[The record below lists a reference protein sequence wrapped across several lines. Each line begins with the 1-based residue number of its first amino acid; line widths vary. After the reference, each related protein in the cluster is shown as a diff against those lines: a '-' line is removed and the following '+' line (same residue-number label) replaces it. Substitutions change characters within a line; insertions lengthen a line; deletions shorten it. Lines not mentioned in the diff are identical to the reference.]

1 MNVNGIK
8 FYNSYD
14 IDTNNKCQMSKPVKF
29 GTSKDA
35 YFSSQKKEDEAS
47 QKKKRN
53 WIIGGICAVVA
64 AAAVGFLYYNGK
76 KVNKAVNKVENVGN
90 AESVEN
96 LEEQASKIAKK
107 VQQYADY
114 INPNKQQKKLDAKTL
129 RTNIKE
135 MNELLEQSPNDE
147 TSQSIFNIMLT
158 SFIKL
163 INLHELTV
171 QERIK
176 DLEDYSSF
184 LECFDVNDPA
194 LSPSRINANKKCL
207 EFETNIMQNDINKN
221 IENLTQVIKD
231 ENIETEYKKEFI
243 ENLLEKEEKSKDNT
257 HKILQAITDNTKID
271 DRVITQNDQKL
282 LELIGSKTGY
292 EPGSLPVYLNNLK
305 CKNLENIEENVDKSL
320 WVYNI
325 LTVNRL
331 KKIVSEL
338 LAYEAFNYYTID
350 EDKNILIG
358 KKDGKQATFD
368 FKTQEG
374 GISRIE
380 EIDEK
385 DKTELEET
393 LKNTEKSSSEKR
405 QAIIKMFRKYQDNPE
420 LIKTFLE
427 IINQNT
433 SENDIKKA
441 KQEAWDV
448 FNAYLNNN
456 YRADNVIKAL
466 QSTVDTLY
474 KKDNY
479 YSGLLQDCL
488 VGNEIEHTQE
498 CHDFDDKYIGLV
510 YGLGVCRHMAK
521 LVNYLITS
529 LNQEGIQVCSIDNGE
544 HSWNYLR
551 FKKDDDSS
559 YTYHGVDTYFQKSLT
574 LNGEKEILEAFKT
587 RYEGDVT
594 IDSVFEMACC

>member
-29 GTSKDA
+29 GTSKDG

-90 AESVEN
+90 AEN

-194 LSPSRINANKKCL
+194 LSPSRINANKTCL
-207 EFETNIMQNDINKN
+207 ELETNIMQNDINKN
-221 IENLTQVIKD
+221 IENLTKVIKD

-243 ENLLEKEEKSKDNT
+243 ENLLEKEEKSEENINQ
-257 HKILQAITDNTKID
+257 ILQAITDNTKID
-271 DRVITQNDQKL
+271 ESVIIKKDQAL
-282 LELIGSKTGY
+282 VELIGSNT
-292 EPGSLPVYLNNLK
+292 EDAPESLPVYLNNLK
-305 CKNLENIEENVDKSL
+305 CKNLENIKKNVDKSL
-320 WVYNI
+320 WIYDI

-331 KKIVSEL
+331 KKLVSEL

-358 KKDGKQATFD
+358 KKDGKQATFN
-368 FKTQEG
+368 FKTQKG
-374 GISRIE
+374 GSSQHIE

-385 DKTELEET
+385 DKTELEQT

-405 QAIIKMFRKYQDNPE
+405 QAIIKMFRKYQGNPE

-433 SENDIKKA
+433 SENDIEKA
-441 KQEAWDV
+441 KQEAL
-448 FNAYLNNN
+448 NAFKDSLKDDYSEQ
-456 YRADNVIKAL
+456 NVIKCL
-466 QSTVDTLY
+466 QETINKFY
-474 KKDNY
+474 KQDNSFY
-479 YSGLLQDCL
+479 DLLPYCL
-488 VGNEIEHTQE
+488 VGEKIKSAPE
-498 CHDFDDKYIGLV
+498 CNKFDDKDIGLV

-594 IDSVFEMACC
+594 IDSVFEMACY

>member
-8 FYNSYD
+8 FYNTYD

-29 GTSKDA
+29 GTSKDG

-90 AESVEN
+90 AESV
-96 LEEQASKIAKK
+96 EEQASKIAKK

-194 LSPSRINANKKCL
+194 LSPSRINANKTCL

-221 IENLTQVIKD
+221 IENLTKVIKD

-243 ENLLEKEEKSKDNT
+243 ENLLEKEEKSKENT
-257 HKILQAITDNTKID
+257 DKILQAITDNTKID
-271 DRVITQNDQKL
+271 ESVIIKKDQAL
-282 LELIGSKTGY
+282 VELIGSNT
-292 EPGSLPVYLNNLK
+292 EDAPESLPVYLNNLK
-305 CKNLENIEENVDKSL
+305 CKNLENIEKNVDKSL
-320 WVYNI
+320 WIYDI

-331 KKIVSEL
+331 KKLVSEL

-358 KKDGKQATFD
+358 KKDGMQTTFN
-368 FKTQEG
+368 FKTQEC

-385 DKTELEET
+385 DKTELEKT

-405 QAIIKMFRKYQDNPE
+405 QAIIKMFRKYQGNPE

-433 SENDIKKA
+433 SENDIEKA
-441 KQEAWDV
+441 KQDAL
-448 FNAYLNNN
+448 NAFKDSLKDDYSEQ
-456 YRADNVIKAL
+456 NVIKCL
-466 QSTVDTLY
+466 QETINKFY
-474 KKDNY
+474 KQDNSFY
-479 YSGLLQDCL
+479 DLLPYCL
-488 VGNEIEHTQE
+488 VGEKIESAPE
-498 CHDFDDKYIGLV
+498 CNDFDDKDIGLA

-529 LNQEGIQVCSIDNGE
+529 LNQEGIQVCSIDDGE

-574 LNGEKEILEAFKT
+574 LNGEKEILEAFKAK
-587 RYEGDVT
+587 YKDNVS
-594 IDSVFEMACC
+594 IDYAFKMACC

>member
-1 MNVNGIK
+1 MNVDGIK

-29 GTSKDA
+29 GTSKDG

-90 AESVEN
+90 AEN

-135 MNELLEQSPNDE
+135 MNELLEQNTSDE
-147 TSQSIFNIMLT
+147 TSANIFQIILEYYE
-158 SFIKL
+158 KL
-163 INLHELTV
+163 INLPNLNINS
-171 QERIK
+171 RIE
-176 DLEDYSSF
+176 DLENYSNF
-184 LECFDVNDPA
+184 LQGNESAFNC
-194 LSPSRINANKKCL
+194 INANIGCL
-207 EFETNIMQNDINKN
+207 KLESNIMQNDINKN
-221 IENLTQVIKD
+221 IENLTKVIKD
-231 ENIETEYKKEFI
+231 ENIGTKYKKEFI
-243 ENLLEKEEKSKDNT
+243 ENLLEKEEKIKENT
-257 HKILQAITDNTKID
+257 DKILEAVTKNTKID
-271 DRVITQNDQKL
+271 ESVIRENDQKL
-282 LELIGSKTGY
+282 LGLIGESTKN
-292 EPGSLPVYLNNLK
+292 EPESLPVYLNNLK
-305 CKNLENIEENVDKSL
+305 CKNLENIEKNVDKSL
-320 WVYNI
+320 WIYDI

-331 KKIVSEL
+331 KTLVSEL
-338 LAYEAFNYYTID
+338 IAYEPFNYYAID

-358 KKDGKQATFD
+358 KKDGMQATFN
-368 FKTQEG
+368 FKTQEC
-374 GISRIE
+374 GISRIK

-385 DKTELEET
+385 DKTELEQT

-405 QAIIKMFRKYQDNPE
+405 QAIIKMFRKYQGNPE

-433 SENDIKKA
+433 SENDIEKA
-441 KQEAWDV
+441 KQYALKAFKDSLKDDYSEQ
-448 FNAYLNNN
+448 
-456 YRADNVIKAL
+456 NVIKCL
-466 QSTVDTLY
+466 QETINKFY
-474 KKDNY
+474 KQDNSFY
-479 YSGLLQDCL
+479 DLLPYCL
-488 VGNEIEHTQE
+488 VGEKIESAPE
-498 CHDFDDKYIGLV
+498 CNKFDDKNIGLV

-529 LNQEGIQVCSIDNGE
+529 LNKEGIQVCSIDNGE

>member
-8 FYNSYD
+8 FYNTYD

-29 GTSKDA
+29 GTSKDG

-194 LSPSRINANKKCL
+194 LSPSRINANKTCL

-221 IENLTQVIKD
+221 IENLTKVIKD

-243 ENLLEKEEKSKDNT
+243 ENLLEKEEKSKENT
-257 HKILQAITDNTKID
+257 DKILQAITDNTKID
-271 DRVITQNDQKL
+271 ESVIIKKDQAL
-282 LELIGSKTGY
+282 VELIGSNT
-292 EPGSLPVYLNNLK
+292 EDAPESLPVYLNNLK
-305 CKNLENIEENVDKSL
+305 CKNLENIKKNVDKSL
-320 WVYNI
+320 WIYDI

-331 KKIVSEL
+331 KKLVSEL

-358 KKDGKQATFD
+358 KKDGKQSTFN
-368 FKTQEG
+368 FKTKDADSVN
-374 GISRIE
+374 IK

-385 DKTELEET
+385 DKTELEQT

-405 QAIIKMFRKYQDNPE
+405 QAIIKMFRKYQGNPE

-433 SENDIKKA
+433 SENDIEKA
-441 KQEAWDV
+441 KQYALKAFKDSLKDDYSEQ
-448 FNAYLNNN
+448 
-456 YRADNVIKAL
+456 NVIKCL
-466 QSTVDTLY
+466 QETINKFY
-474 KKDNY
+474 KQDNSFY
-479 YSGLLQDCL
+479 DLLPYCL
-488 VGNEIEHTQE
+488 VGEKIESAPE
-498 CHDFDDKYIGLV
+498 CNKFDDKDIGLV

-529 LNQEGIQVCSIDNGE
+529 LNKEGIQVCSIDDGE

-594 IDSVFEMACC
+594 IDSVFEMACY

>member
-8 FYNSYD
+8 FYNTYD

-29 GTSKDA
+29 GTSKDG

-135 MNELLEQSPNDE
+135 MNELLEQNTSDE
-147 TSQSIFNIMLT
+147 TSANIFQIILEYYE
-158 SFIKL
+158 KL
-163 INLHELTV
+163 INLPNLNINS
-171 QERIK
+171 RIE
-176 DLEDYSSF
+176 DLENYSNF
-184 LECFDVNDPA
+184 LQGNESAFNC
-194 LSPSRINANKKCL
+194 INANIGCL
-207 EFETNIMQNDINKN
+207 KLESNIMQNDINKN
-221 IENLTQVIKD
+221 IENLTKVIKD
-231 ENIETEYKKEFI
+231 ENIGTKYKKEFI
-243 ENLLEKEEKSKDNT
+243 ENLLEKEEKSKENT
-257 HKILQAITDNTKID
+257 DKILQAITDNTKID
-271 DRVITQNDQKL
+271 NRDFQQIKSEKYNALCCIEQSGNNIPGHQFD
-282 LELIGSKTGY
+282 LISF
-292 EPGSLPVYLNNLK
+292 LPSMDYIQF
-305 CKNLENIEENVDKSL
+305 ENIEDKDAKSL
-320 WVYNI
+320 LKYNI
-325 LTVNRL
+325 LTL
-331 KKIVSEL
+331 KMLKAFIQ
-338 LAYEAFNYYTID
+338 EAIGNKDLENYTL
-350 EDKNILIG
+350 NGNSLIC

-374 GISRIE
+374 RTSRIE

-385 DKTELEET
+385 DKTELEQT

-405 QAIIKMFRKYQDNPE
+405 QAIIKMFRKYQGNPE

-441 KQEAWDV
+441 KQDAL
-448 FNAYLNNN
+448 NAFKDSLKDDYSEQ
-456 YRADNVIKAL
+456 NVIKCL
-466 QSTVDTLY
+466 QETINKFY
-474 KKDNY
+474 KQDNSFY
-479 YSGLLQDCL
+479 DLFPYCL
-488 VGNEIEHTQE
+488 VGEKIESAPE
-498 CHDFDDKYIGLV
+498 CNKFDDKDIGLA

-529 LNQEGIQVCSIDNGE
+529 LNQEGIQVCSIDDGK

-551 FKKDDDSS
+551 FKKDDGS

-574 LNGEKEILEAFKT
+574 LNGEKEILEAFKAK
-587 RYEGDVT
+587 YKDNVS
-594 IDSVFEMACC
+594 IDYAFKMACC

>member
-29 GTSKDA
+29 GTSKDG

-90 AESVEN
+90 AESVE
-96 LEEQASKIAKK
+96 EQASKIAKK

-147 TSQSIFNIMLT
+147 TSANIFQIILKYYE
-158 SFIKL
+158 KL
-163 INLHELTV
+163 INLPNLNINS
-171 QERIK
+171 RIE
-176 DLEDYSSF
+176 DLENYSNF
-184 LECFDVNDPA
+184 LQGNESAFNC
-194 LSPSRINANKKCL
+194 INANIGCL
-207 EFETNIMQNDINKN
+207 KLESNIMQNDINKN
-221 IENLTQVIKD
+221 IENLTKVIKD
-231 ENIETEYKKEFI
+231 ENIGTKYKKEFI
-243 ENLLEKEEKSKDNT
+243 ENLLEKEEKSKENT
-257 HKILQAITDNTKID
+257 DKILEAVTKNTKID
-271 DRVITQNDQKL
+271 ESVIRENDQKL
-282 LELIGSKTGY
+282 LGLIGESTKN
-292 EPGSLPVYLNNLK
+292 EPESLPVYLNNLK
-305 CKNLENIEENVDKSL
+305 CKNLENIEKNVDKSL
-320 WVYNI
+320 WIYDI

-331 KKIVSEL
+331 KTLVSEL
-338 LAYEAFNYYTID
+338 IAYEPFNYYAID

-358 KKDGKQATFD
+358 KKDGMQATFN
-368 FKTQEG
+368 FKTQEC
-374 GISRIE
+374 GISRIK

-385 DKTELEET
+385 DKTELEQT

-405 QAIIKMFRKYQDNPE
+405 QAIIKMFRKYQGNPE

-433 SENDIKKA
+433 SENDIEKA
-441 KQEAWDV
+441 KQYALKAFKDSLKDDYSEQ
-448 FNAYLNNN
+448 
-456 YRADNVIKAL
+456 NVIKCL
-466 QSTVDTLY
+466 QETINKFY
-474 KKDNY
+474 KQDNSFY
-479 YSGLLQDCL
+479 DLLPYCL
-488 VGNEIEHTQE
+488 VGEKIESAPE
-498 CHDFDDKYIGLV
+498 CNKFDDKDIGLA

-529 LNQEGIQVCSIDNGE
+529 LNQEGIQVCSIDDGK

-551 FKKDDDSS
+551 FKKDDGSS

-594 IDSVFEMACC
+594 IDSVFEMACY

>member
-29 GTSKDA
+29 GTSKDG

-90 AESVEN
+90 AESV
-96 LEEQASKIAKK
+96 EEQASKIAKK

-194 LSPSRINANKKCL
+194 LSPSRINANKTCL

-221 IENLTQVIKD
+221 IENLTKVIKD

-243 ENLLEKEEKSKDNT
+243 ENLLEKEEKSKENT
-257 HKILQAITDNTKID
+257 DKILQAITDNTKID
-271 DRVITQNDQKL
+271 ESVIIKKDQAL
-282 LELIGSKTGY
+282 VELIGSNT
-292 EPGSLPVYLNNLK
+292 EDAPESLPVYLNNLK
-305 CKNLENIEENVDKSL
+305 CKNLENIKKNVDKSL
-320 WVYNI
+320 WIYDI

-331 KKIVSEL
+331 KKLVSEL

-358 KKDGKQATFD
+358 KKDGMQATFD

-374 GISRIE
+374 RISRIE

-385 DKTELEET
+385 DKTELEQT

-405 QAIIKMFRKYQDNPE
+405 QAIIKMFRKYQGNPE

-433 SENDIKKA
+433 SENDIEKA
-441 KQEAWDV
+441 KQDAL
-448 FNAYLNNN
+448 NAFKDSLKDDYSEQ
-456 YRADNVIKAL
+456 NVIKCL
-466 QSTVDTLY
+466 QETINKFY
-474 KKDNY
+474 KQDNSFY
-479 YSGLLQDCL
+479 DLLPYCL
-488 VGNEIEHTQE
+488 VGEKIESAPE
-498 CHDFDDKYIGLV
+498 CNDFDDKDIGLT

-529 LNQEGIQVCSIDNGE
+529 LKQEGIQVCSIDNGE

-551 FKKDDDSS
+551 FKKDDGSS

-594 IDSVFEMACC
+594 IDSVFEMACY

>member
-29 GTSKDA
+29 GTSKDG

-90 AESVEN
+90 AEN

-194 LSPSRINANKKCL
+194 LSPSRINANKTCL

-221 IENLTQVIKD
+221 IENLTKVIKD

-243 ENLLEKEEKSKDNT
+243 ENLLEKEEKSKENT
-257 HKILQAITDNTKID
+257 DKILQAITDNTKID
-271 DRVITQNDQKL
+271 ESVIIKKDQAL
-282 LELIGSKTGY
+282 VELIGSNT
-292 EPGSLPVYLNNLK
+292 EDAPESLPVYLNNLK
-305 CKNLENIEENVDKSL
+305 CKNLENIKKNVDKSL
-320 WVYNI
+320 WIYDI

-331 KKIVSEL
+331 KKLVSEL

-358 KKDGKQATFD
+358 KKDGMQATFD

-374 GISRIE
+374 RISRIE

-385 DKTELEET
+385 DKTELEQT

-405 QAIIKMFRKYQDNPE
+405 QAIIKMFRKYQGNPE

-433 SENDIKKA
+433 SENDIEKA
-441 KQEAWDV
+441 KQDAL
-448 FNAYLNNN
+448 NAFKDSLKDDYSEQ
-456 YRADNVIKAL
+456 NVIKCL
-466 QSTVDTLY
+466 QETINKFY
-474 KKDNY
+474 KQDNSFY
-479 YSGLLQDCL
+479 DLLPYCL
-488 VGNEIEHTQE
+488 VGEKIESAPE
-498 CHDFDDKYIGLV
+498 CNKFDDKDIGLA

-529 LNQEGIQVCSIDNGE
+529 LNQEGIQVCSIDDGE

>member
-14 IDTNNKCQMSKPVKF
+14 IDTNNKCQMSNPVKF
-29 GTSKDA
+29 GTSKDG

-194 LSPSRINANKKCL
+194 LSPSRINANKTCL

-221 IENLTQVIKD
+221 IENLTKVIKD

-243 ENLLEKEEKSKDNT
+243 ENLLEKEEKIKENT
-257 HKILQAITDNTKID
+257 DKILEAVTKNTKID
-271 DRVITQNDQKL
+271 ESVIRENDQKL
-282 LELIGSKTGY
+282 LGLIGESTKN
-292 EPGSLPVYLNNLK
+292 EPESLPVYLNNLK
-305 CKNLENIEENVDKSL
+305 CKNLENIEKNVDKSL
-320 WVYNI
+320 WIYDI

-331 KKIVSEL
+331 KTLVSEL
-338 LAYEAFNYYTID
+338 IAYEPFNYYAID

-358 KKDGKQATFD
+358 KKDGMQATFN
-368 FKTQEG
+368 FKTQEC
-374 GISRIE
+374 GISRIK

-385 DKTELEET
+385 DKTELEQT

-405 QAIIKMFRKYQDNPE
+405 QAIIKMFRKYQGNPE

-433 SENDIKKA
+433 SENDIEKA
-441 KQEAWDV
+441 KQYALKAFKDSLKDDYSEQ
-448 FNAYLNNN
+448 
-456 YRADNVIKAL
+456 NVIKCL
-466 QSTVDTLY
+466 QETINKFY
-474 KKDNY
+474 KQDNSFY
-479 YSGLLQDCL
+479 DLLPYCL
-488 VGNEIEHTQE
+488 VGEKIESAPE
-498 CHDFDDKYIGLV
+498 CNKFDDKDIGLV

-529 LNQEGIQVCSIDNGE
+529 LNKEGIQVCSIDNGE

>member
-29 GTSKDA
+29 GTSKDG

-90 AESVEN
+90 AEN

-194 LSPSRINANKKCL
+194 LSPSRINANKTCL

-221 IENLTQVIKD
+221 IENLTKVIKD

-243 ENLLEKEEKSKDNT
+243 ENLLEKEEKIKENT
-257 HKILQAITDNTKID
+257 DKILEAVTKNTKID
-271 DRVITQNDQKL
+271 ESVIRENDQKL
-282 LELIGSKTGY
+282 LGLIGESTKN
-292 EPGSLPVYLNNLK
+292 EPESLPVYLNNLK
-305 CKNLENIEENVDKSL
+305 CKNLENIEKNVDKSL
-320 WVYNI
+320 WIYDI

-331 KKIVSEL
+331 KTLVSEL
-338 LAYEAFNYYTID
+338 IAYEPFNYYAID

-358 KKDGKQATFD
+358 KKDGKQSTFN
-368 FKTQEG
+368 FKTQEC

-393 LKNTEKSSSEKR
+393 LKDTEKSLKAKR
-405 QAIIKMFRKYQDNPE
+405 KAIIKMFRKYQGNHE

-433 SENDIKKA
+433 SENDIEKA
-441 KQEAWDV
+441 KQYALKAFKDSLKDDYSEQ
-448 FNAYLNNN
+448 
-456 YRADNVIKAL
+456 NVIKCL
-466 QSTVDTLY
+466 QETINKFY
-474 KKDNY
+474 KQDNSFY
-479 YSGLLQDCL
+479 DLLPYCL
-488 VGNEIEHTQE
+488 VGEKIESAPE
-498 CHDFDDKYIGLV
+498 CNKFDDKDIGLA

-529 LNQEGIQVCSIDNGE
+529 LKQEGIQVCSIDNGE

-551 FKKDDDSS
+551 FKKDDGSS

-594 IDSVFEMACC
+594 IDSVFEMACY

>member
-8 FYNSYD
+8 FYNTYD

-29 GTSKDA
+29 GTSKDG

-90 AESVEN
+90 AESV
-96 LEEQASKIAKK
+96 EEQASKIAKK

-194 LSPSRINANKKCL
+194 LSPSRINANKTCL

-221 IENLTQVIKD
+221 IENLTKVIKD

-243 ENLLEKEEKSKDNT
+243 ENLLEKEEKSKENT
-257 HKILQAITDNTKID
+257 DKILQAITDNTKID
-271 DRVITQNDQKL
+271 ESVIIKKDQAL
-282 LELIGSKTGY
+282 VELIGSNT
-292 EPGSLPVYLNNLK
+292 EDAPESLPVYLNNLK
-305 CKNLENIEENVDKSL
+305 CKNLENIEKNVDKSL
-320 WVYNI
+320 WIYDI

-331 KKIVSEL
+331 KKLVSEL

-358 KKDGKQATFD
+358 KKDGMQTTFN
-368 FKTQEG
+368 FKTQEC

-385 DKTELEET
+385 DKTELEKT

-405 QAIIKMFRKYQDNPE
+405 QAIIKMFRKYQGNPE

-433 SENDIKKA
+433 SENDIEKA
-441 KQEAWDV
+441 KRDAL
-448 FNAYLNNN
+448 NAFKDSLKDDYSEQ
-456 YRADNVIKAL
+456 NVIKCL
-466 QSTVDTLY
+466 QETINKFY
-474 KKDNY
+474 KQDNSFY
-479 YSGLLQDCL
+479 DLLPYCL
-488 VGNEIEHTQE
+488 VGEKIESAPE
-498 CHDFDDKYIGLV
+498 CNKFDDKDIGLV

-529 LNQEGIQVCSIDNGE
+529 LKQEGIQVCSIDDGK

-551 FKKDDDSS
+551 FKKDDGS

-574 LNGEKEILEAFKT
+574 LNGEKEILEAFKAK
-587 RYEGDVT
+587 YKDNVS
-594 IDSVFEMACC
+594 IDYAFKMACC

>member
-29 GTSKDA
+29 GTSKDG

-176 DLEDYSSF
+176 DLKDYSSF

-271 DRVITQNDQKL
+271 ESVIIKKDQAL
-282 LELIGSKTGY
+282 VELIGSNT
-292 EPGSLPVYLNNLK
+292 EDAPESLPVYLNNLK

-320 WVYNI
+320 WVYDI

-350 EDKNILIG
+350 EDKNILTG
-358 KKDGKQATFD
+358 KKDGMQATFN

-393 LKNTEKSSSEKR
+393 LKDTEKSLKAKR
-405 QAIIKMFRKYQDNPE
+405 KAIIKMFRKYQGNPK

-433 SENDIKKA
+433 SENDIEKA
-441 KQEAWDV
+441 KQDAL
-448 FNAYLNNN
+448 NAFKDSLKDDYSEQ
-456 YRADNVIKAL
+456 NVIKCL
-466 QSTVDTLY
+466 QETINKFY
-474 KKDNY
+474 KQDNSFY
-479 YSGLLQDCL
+479 DLLPYCL
-488 VGNEIEHTQE
+488 VGEKIESAPE
-498 CHDFDDKYIGLV
+498 CNKFDDKDIGLV

-529 LNQEGIQVCSIDNGE
+529 LNKEGIQVCSIDNGE

>member
-64 AAAVGFLYYNGK
+64 AAAIGFLYYNGK

-90 AESVEN
+90 AESVE
-96 LEEQASKIAKK
+96 EQASKIAKK

-114 INPNKQQKKLDAKTL
+114 INSSNKQQKKLDAKIL

-135 MNELLEQSPNDE
+135 MNELLEQNTSDE
-147 TSQSIFNIMLT
+147 TSANIFTIMLD
-158 SFIKL
+158 SFRKL
-163 INLHELTV
+163 IDLDKLTDK
-171 QERIK
+171 ERIK
-176 DLEDYSSF
+176 DLEDFSSF
-184 LECFDVNDPA
+184 LGNFNGDDFD
-194 LSPSRINANKKCL
+194 LSSSLINANKECL
-207 EFETNIMQNDINKN
+207 KLKSNITQNDINKN
-221 IENLTQVIKD
+221 IENLTKVIKD
-231 ENIETEYKKEFI
+231 ENIGTKYKKEFI

-271 DRVITQNDQKL
+271 DRVITQNGQKL
-282 LELIGSKTGY
+282 FEYIGSETVDQP
-292 EPGSLPVYLNNLK
+292 ELLPVYLNNLK
-305 CKNLENIEENVDKSL
+305 CKNLENIDENVDKSL
-320 WVYNI
+320 WVYGI

-331 KKIVSEL
+331 KELVSEL
-338 LAYEAFNYYTID
+338 ITNYEAFNYYTID

-358 KKDGKQATFD
+358 KKDGKQYTFN
-368 FKTQEG
+368 FKTKDANKVN
-374 GISRIE
+374 IE

-385 DKTELEET
+385 DKTELEQT

-405 QAIIKMFRKYQDNPE
+405 QAIIKMFRKYQGNPE

-433 SENDIKKA
+433 SENDIEKA
-441 KQEAWDV
+441 KQEAL
-448 FNAYLNNN
+448 NAFKDSLKDDYSKE
-456 YRADNVIKAL
+456 NVIKCL
-466 QSTVDTLY
+466 QETINKFY
-474 KKDNY
+474 KQDNSSY
-479 YSGLLQDCL
+479 DLLPYCL
-488 VGNEIEHTQE
+488 VGEKIESAQD
-498 CHDFDDKYIGLV
+498 CNKFDDKYIGLV

-594 IDSVFEMACC
+594 IDSVFEMACY

>member
-1 MNVNGIK
+1 
-8 FYNSYD
+8 
-14 IDTNNKCQMSKPVKF
+14 
-29 GTSKDA
+29 
-35 YFSSQKKEDEAS
+35 
-47 QKKKRN
+47 
-53 WIIGGICAVVA
+53 
-64 AAAVGFLYYNGK
+64 
-76 KVNKAVNKVENVGN
+76 
-90 AESVEN
+90 
-96 LEEQASKIAKK
+96 
-107 VQQYADY
+107 
-114 INPNKQQKKLDAKTL
+114 
-129 RTNIKE
+129 
-135 MNELLEQSPNDE
+135 
-147 TSQSIFNIMLT
+147 MLT

-194 LSPSRINANKKCL
+194 LSPSRINANKTCL

-221 IENLTQVIKD
+221 IENLTKVIKD

-243 ENLLEKEEKSKDNT
+243 ENLLEKEEKSKENT
-257 HKILQAITDNTKID
+257 DKILQTITDNTKID
-271 DRVITQNDQKL
+271 ESVIIKKDQEL
-282 LELIGSKTGY
+282 VELIGSKT
-292 EPGSLPVYLNNLK
+292 EDAPESLPVYLNNLK
-305 CKNLENIEENVDKSL
+305 CKNLENIEKNVDKSL
-320 WVYNI
+320 WIYDI

-331 KKIVSEL
+331 KKLVSEL

-358 KKDGKQATFD
+358 KKDGMQATFN
-368 FKTQEG
+368 FKTQEC

-393 LKNTEKSSSEKR
+393 LKDTEKSLKAKR
-405 QAIIKMFRKYQDNPE
+405 KAIIKMFRKYQGNPE

-433 SENDIKKA
+433 SENDIEKA
-441 KQEAWDV
+441 KRDALKAFKDSLKDDYSEQ
-448 FNAYLNNN
+448 
-456 YRADNVIKAL
+456 NVIKCL
-466 QSTVDTLY
+466 QETINKFY
-474 KKDNY
+474 KQDNSFY
-479 YSGLLQDCL
+479 DLLPYCL
-488 VGNEIEHTQE
+488 VGEKIESAPE
-498 CHDFDDKYIGLV
+498 CNDFDDKDIGLT

-529 LNQEGIQVCSIDNGE
+529 LKQEGIQVCSIDNGE

-551 FKKDDDSS
+551 FKKDDGSS

-594 IDSVFEMACC
+594 IDSVFEMACY

>member
-29 GTSKDA
+29 GTSKDG

-135 MNELLEQSPNDE
+135 MNELLEQNTSDE
-147 TSQSIFNIMLT
+147 TSANIFQIILKYYE
-158 SFIKL
+158 KL
-163 INLHELTV
+163 INLPNLNINS
-171 QERIK
+171 RIE
-176 DLEDYSSF
+176 DLENYSNF
-184 LECFDVNDPA
+184 LQGNESAFNC
-194 LSPSRINANKKCL
+194 INANIGCL
-207 EFETNIMQNDINKN
+207 KLESNIMQNDINKN
-221 IENLTQVIKD
+221 IENLTKVIKD
-231 ENIETEYKKEFI
+231 ENIGTKYKKEFI
-243 ENLLEKEEKSKDNT
+243 ENLLEKEEKSKENT
-257 HKILQAITDNTKID
+257 DKILEAVTKNTKID
-271 DRVITQNDQKL
+271 NRDFQQIKSEKYNALCCIEQSGNNIPGHQFD
-282 LELIGSKTGY
+282 LISFLASMDY
-292 EPGSLPVYLNNLK
+292 IQF
-305 CKNLENIEENVDKSL
+305 ENIEDKDAKSL
-320 WVYNI
+320 LKYNI
-325 LTVNRL
+325 LTL
-331 KKIVSEL
+331 KMLKAFIQ
-338 LAYEAFNYYTID
+338 EAIGNKDLENYTL
-350 EDKNILIG
+350 NGNSLIC

-374 GISRIE
+374 RISRIE

-385 DKTELEET
+385 DKTELEKT

-405 QAIIKMFRKYQDNPE
+405 QAIIKMFRKYQGNPE

-433 SENDIKKA
+433 SENDIEKA
-441 KQEAWDV
+441 KQDAL
-448 FNAYLNNN
+448 NAFKDSLKDDYSEQ
-456 YRADNVIKAL
+456 NVIKCL
-466 QSTVDTLY
+466 QETINKFY
-474 KKDNY
+474 KQDNSFY
-479 YSGLLQDCL
+479 DLLPYCL
-488 VGNEIEHTQE
+488 VGEKIESAPE
-498 CHDFDDKYIGLV
+498 CNDFDDKDIGLA

-529 LNQEGIQVCSIDNGE
+529 LNQEGIQVCSIDDGK

-551 FKKDDDSS
+551 FKKDDGSS

-594 IDSVFEMACC
+594 IDSVFEMACY

>member
-29 GTSKDA
+29 GTSKDG

-90 AESVEN
+90 AESVE
-96 LEEQASKIAKK
+96 EQASKIAKK

-114 INPNKQQKKLDAKTL
+114 INSSNKQQKKLDAKTL

-135 MNELLEQSPNDE
+135 MNELLEQN
-147 TSQSIFNIMLT
+147 TSDKTSANIFQIILEYYE
-158 SFIKL
+158 KL
-163 INLHELTV
+163 INLPNLNINS
-171 QERIK
+171 RIE
-176 DLEDYSSF
+176 DLENYSNF
-184 LECFDVNDPA
+184 LQGNESAFNC
-194 LSPSRINANKKCL
+194 INANIGCL
-207 EFETNIMQNDINKN
+207 KLESNIMQNDINKN
-221 IENLTQVIKD
+221 IENLTKVIKD
-231 ENIETEYKKEFI
+231 ENIGTKYKKEFI
-243 ENLLEKEEKSKDNT
+243 ENLLEKEEKIKENT
-257 HKILQAITDNTKID
+257 DKILEAVTKNTKID
-271 DRVITQNDQKL
+271 ESVIRENDQKL
-282 LELIGSKTGY
+282 LGLICESTKN
-292 EPGSLPVYLNNLK
+292 EPESLPVYLNNLK
-305 CKNLENIEENVDKSL
+305 CKNLENIEKNVDKSL
-320 WVYNI
+320 WIYDI

-331 KKIVSEL
+331 KKLVSEL

-358 KKDGKQATFD
+358 KKDGMQTTFN
-368 FKTQEG
+368 FKTQEC

-385 DKTELEET
+385 DKTELEKT

-405 QAIIKMFRKYQDNPE
+405 QAIIKMFRKYQGNPE

-433 SENDIKKA
+433 SENDIEKA
-441 KQEAWDV
+441 KQDAL
-448 FNAYLNNN
+448 NAFKDSLKDDYSEQ
-456 YRADNVIKAL
+456 NVIKCL
-466 QSTVDTLY
+466 QETINKFY
-474 KKDNY
+474 KQDNSFY
-479 YSGLLQDCL
+479 DLLPYCL
-488 VGNEIEHTQE
+488 VGEKIESAPE
-498 CHDFDDKYIGLV
+498 CNDFDDKDIGLA

-529 LNQEGIQVCSIDNGE
+529 LNQEGIQVCSIDDGE

>member
-29 GTSKDA
+29 GTSKDG

-90 AESVEN
+90 AESVE
-96 LEEQASKIAKK
+96 EQASKIAKK

-147 TSQSIFNIMLT
+147 TSKSIFNIMLT

-194 LSPSRINANKKCL
+194 LSPSRINANKTCL

-221 IENLTQVIKD
+221 IENLTKVIKD

-243 ENLLEKEEKSKDNT
+243 ENLLEKEEKSKENT
-257 HKILQAITDNTKID
+257 DKILQAITDNTKID
-271 DRVITQNDQKL
+271 ESVIIKKDQAL
-282 LELIGSKTGY
+282 VELIGSNT
-292 EPGSLPVYLNNLK
+292 EDAPESLPVYLNNLK
-305 CKNLENIEENVDKSL
+305 CKNLENIKKNVDKSL
-320 WVYNI
+320 WIYDI

-331 KKIVSEL
+331 KKLVSEL

-358 KKDGKQATFD
+358 KKDGMQATFD

-374 GISRIE
+374 RISRIE

-385 DKTELEET
+385 DKTELEQT

-405 QAIIKMFRKYQDNPE
+405 QAIIKMFRKYQGNPE

-433 SENDIKKA
+433 SENDIEKA
-441 KQEAWDV
+441 KQDAL
-448 FNAYLNNN
+448 NAFKDSLKDDYSEQ
-456 YRADNVIKAL
+456 NVIKCL
-466 QSTVDTLY
+466 QETINKFY
-474 KKDNY
+474 KQDNSFY
-479 YSGLLQDCL
+479 DLLPYCL
-488 VGNEIEHTQE
+488 VGEKIESAPE
-498 CHDFDDKYIGLV
+498 CNDFDDKDIGLA

-529 LNQEGIQVCSIDNGE
+529 LNQEGIQVCSIDDGE

-574 LNGEKEILEAFKT
+574 LNGEKEILEAFKAK
-587 RYEGDVT
+587 YKDNVS
-594 IDSVFEMACC
+594 IDYAFKMACC

>member
-29 GTSKDA
+29 GTSKDG

-90 AESVEN
+90 AEN

-194 LSPSRINANKKCL
+194 LSPSRINANKTCL

-221 IENLTQVIKD
+221 IENLTKVIKD

-243 ENLLEKEEKSKDNT
+243 ENLLEKEEKSKENT
-257 HKILQAITDNTKID
+257 DKILQAITDNTKID
-271 DRVITQNDQKL
+271 ESVIIKKDQAL
-282 LELIGSKTGY
+282 VELIGSNT
-292 EPGSLPVYLNNLK
+292 EDAPESLPVYLNNLK
-305 CKNLENIEENVDKSL
+305 CKNLENIEKNVDKSL
-320 WVYNI
+320 WIYDI

-331 KKIVSEL
+331 KKLVSEL

-358 KKDGKQATFD
+358 KKDGMQTTFN
-368 FKTQEG
+368 FKTQEC
-374 GISRIE
+374 GISRIK

-385 DKTELEET
+385 DKTELEQT

-405 QAIIKMFRKYQDNPE
+405 QAIIKMFRKYQGNPE

-433 SENDIKKA
+433 SENDIEKA
-441 KQEAWDV
+441 KQYALKAFKDSLKDDYSEQ
-448 FNAYLNNN
+448 
-456 YRADNVIKAL
+456 NVIKCL
-466 QSTVDTLY
+466 QETINKFY
-474 KKDNY
+474 KQDNSFY
-479 YSGLLQDCL
+479 DLLPYCL
-488 VGNEIEHTQE
+488 VGEKIESAPE
-498 CHDFDDKYIGLV
+498 CNKFDDKDIGLV

-529 LNQEGIQVCSIDNGE
+529 LNKEGIQVCSIDNGE

-594 IDSVFEMACC
+594 IDSVFEMACY

>member
-14 IDTNNKCQMSKPVKF
+14 IDTNNKCQMSNPVKF
-29 GTSKDA
+29 GTSKDG

-194 LSPSRINANKKCL
+194 LSPSRINANKTCL

-221 IENLTQVIKD
+221 IENLTKVIKD
-231 ENIETEYKKEFI
+231 ENIGTKYKKEFI
-243 ENLLEKEEKSKDNT
+243 ENLLEKEEKIKENT
-257 HKILQAITDNTKID
+257 DKILEAVTKNTKID
-271 DRVITQNDQKL
+271 ESVIRENDQKL
-282 LELIGSKTGY
+282 LGLIGESTKN
-292 EPGSLPVYLNNLK
+292 EPESLPVYLNNLK
-305 CKNLENIEENVDKSL
+305 CKNLENIEKNVDKSL
-320 WVYNI
+320 WIYDI

-331 KKIVSEL
+331 KTLVSEL
-338 LAYEAFNYYTID
+338 IAYEPFNYYAID
-350 EDKNILIG
+350 EDKNILTG
-358 KKDGKQATFD
+358 KKDGMQATFD

-374 GISRIE
+374 RISRIE

-385 DKTELEET
+385 DKTELEQT

-405 QAIIKMFRKYQDNPE
+405 QAIIKMFRKYQGNPE

-433 SENDIKKA
+433 SENDIEKA
-441 KQEAWDV
+441 KQYALKAFKDSLKDDYSEQ
-448 FNAYLNNN
+448 
-456 YRADNVIKAL
+456 NVIKCL
-466 QSTVDTLY
+466 QETINKFY
-474 KKDNY
+474 KQDNSFY
-479 YSGLLQDCL
+479 DLLPYCL
-488 VGNEIEHTQE
+488 VGEKIESAPE
-498 CHDFDDKYIGLV
+498 CNKFDDKDIGLA

-529 LNQEGIQVCSIDNGE
+529 LNQEGIQVCSIDDGK

-551 FKKDDDSS
+551 FKKDDGSS

-587 RYEGDVT
+587 RYEGDFT
-594 IDSVFEMACC
+594 IDSVFEMACY

>member
-29 GTSKDA
+29 GTSKDG

-90 AESVEN
+90 AEN

-194 LSPSRINANKKCL
+194 LSPSRINANKTCL

-221 IENLTQVIKD
+221 IENLTKVIKD

-243 ENLLEKEEKSKDNT
+243 ENLLEKEEKSKENT
-257 HKILQAITDNTKID
+257 DKILQAITDNTKID
-271 DRVITQNDQKL
+271 ESVIIKKDQAL
-282 LELIGSKTGY
+282 VELIGSNT
-292 EPGSLPVYLNNLK
+292 EDAPESLPVYLNNLK
-305 CKNLENIEENVDKSL
+305 CKNLENIKKNVDKSL
-320 WVYNI
+320 WIYDI

-331 KKIVSEL
+331 KKLVSEL

-358 KKDGKQATFD
+358 KKDGKQSTFN
-368 FKTQEG
+368 FKTKDADSVN
-374 GISRIE
+374 IK

-385 DKTELEET
+385 DKTELEQT

-405 QAIIKMFRKYQDNPE
+405 QAIIKMFRKYQGNPE

-433 SENDIKKA
+433 SENDIEKA
-441 KQEAWDV
+441 KQDAL
-448 FNAYLNNN
+448 NAFKDSLKDDYSEQ
-456 YRADNVIKAL
+456 NVIKCL
-466 QSTVDTLY
+466 QETINKFY
-474 KKDNY
+474 KQDNSFY
-479 YSGLLQDCL
+479 DLLPYCL
-488 VGNEIEHTQE
+488 VGEKIESAPE
-498 CHDFDDKYIGLV
+498 CNKFDDKDIGLA

-594 IDSVFEMACC
+594 IDSVFEMACY

>member
-29 GTSKDA
+29 GTSKDG

-90 AESVEN
+90 AESVE
-96 LEEQASKIAKK
+96 EQASKIAKK

-114 INPNKQQKKLDAKTL
+114 INSSNKQQKKLDAKTL

-135 MNELLEQSPNDE
+135 MNELLEQN
-147 TSQSIFNIMLT
+147 TSDKTSANIFQIILEYYE
-158 SFIKL
+158 KL
-163 INLHELTV
+163 INLPNLNINS
-171 QERIK
+171 RIE
-176 DLEDYSSF
+176 DLENYSNF
-184 LECFDVNDPA
+184 LQGNESAFNC
-194 LSPSRINANKKCL
+194 INANIGCL
-207 EFETNIMQNDINKN
+207 KLESNIMQNDINKN
-221 IENLTQVIKD
+221 IENLTKVIKD
-231 ENIETEYKKEFI
+231 ENIGTKYKKEFI
-243 ENLLEKEEKSKDNT
+243 ENLLEKEEKIKENT
-257 HKILQAITDNTKID
+257 DKILQAITDNTKID
-271 DRVITQNDQKL
+271 ESVIIKKDQAL
-282 LELIGSKTGY
+282 VELIGSNT
-292 EPGSLPVYLNNLK
+292 EDAPESLPVYLNNLK
-305 CKNLENIEENVDKSL
+305 CKNLENIKKNVDKSL
-320 WVYNI
+320 WIYDI

-331 KKIVSEL
+331 KKLVSEL

-358 KKDGKQATFD
+358 KKDGKQSTFN
-368 FKTQEG
+368 FKTKDADSVN
-374 GISRIE
+374 IK

-385 DKTELEET
+385 DKTELEQT

-405 QAIIKMFRKYQDNPE
+405 QAIIKMFRKYQGNPE

-433 SENDIKKA
+433 SENDIEKA
-441 KQEAWDV
+441 KQDAL
-448 FNAYLNNN
+448 NAFKDSLKDDYSEQ
-456 YRADNVIKAL
+456 NVIKCL
-466 QSTVDTLY
+466 QETINKFY
-474 KKDNY
+474 KQDNSFY
-479 YSGLLQDCL
+479 DLLPYCL
-488 VGNEIEHTQE
+488 VGEKIESAPE
-498 CHDFDDKYIGLV
+498 CNDFDDKDIGLV

-529 LNQEGIQVCSIDNGE
+529 LNQEGIQVCSIDDGK

-551 FKKDDDSS
+551 FKKDDGSS

>member
-29 GTSKDA
+29 GTSKDG

-176 DLEDYSSF
+176 DLKDYSSF

-271 DRVITQNDQKL
+271 ESVIIKKDQAL
-282 LELIGSKTGY
+282 VELIGSNT
-292 EPGSLPVYLNNLK
+292 EDAPESLPVYLNNLK

-320 WVYNI
+320 WVYDI

-350 EDKNILIG
+350 EDKNILTG
-358 KKDGKQATFD
+358 KKDGMQATFN

-393 LKNTEKSSSEKR
+393 LKDTEKSLKAKR
-405 QAIIKMFRKYQDNPE
+405 KAIIKMFRKYQGNPK

-433 SENDIKKA
+433 SENDIEKA
-441 KQEAWDV
+441 KQEALKAFKDSLKDD
-448 FNAYLNNN
+448 YSEQ
-456 YRADNVIKAL
+456 NVIKCL
-466 QSTVDTLY
+466 QETINKFY
-474 KKDNY
+474 KQDNSSY
-479 YSGLLQDCL
+479 DLLPYCL
-488 VGNEIEHTQE
+488 VGEKIESTQE
-498 CHDFDDKYIGLV
+498 CNKFDDKDIGLV

-574 LNGEKEILEAFKT
+574 LNGEKEILEAFKAK
-587 RYEGDVT
+587 YKDNVS
-594 IDSVFEMACC
+594 IDYAFKMACC

>member
-29 GTSKDA
+29 GTSKDG

-90 AESVEN
+90 AESVE
-96 LEEQASKIAKK
+96 EQASKIAKK

-135 MNELLEQSPNDE
+135 MNELLEQNTSDE
-147 TSQSIFNIMLT
+147 TSANIFQIILEYYE
-158 SFIKL
+158 KL
-163 INLHELTV
+163 INLPNLNINS
-171 QERIK
+171 RIE
-176 DLEDYSSF
+176 DLENYSNF
-184 LECFDVNDPA
+184 LQGNESAFNC
-194 LSPSRINANKKCL
+194 INANIGCL
-207 EFETNIMQNDINKN
+207 KLESNIMQNDINKN
-221 IENLTQVIKD
+221 IENLTKVIKD
-231 ENIETEYKKEFI
+231 ENIGTKYKKEFI
-243 ENLLEKEEKSKDNT
+243 ENLLEKEEKIKENT
-257 HKILQAITDNTKID
+257 DKILEAVTKNTKID
-271 DRVITQNDQKL
+271 ESVIRENDQKL
-282 LELIGSKTGY
+282 LGLIGESTKN
-292 EPGSLPVYLNNLK
+292 EPESLPVYLNNLK
-305 CKNLENIEENVDKSL
+305 CKNLENIEKNVDKSL
-320 WVYNI
+320 WIYDI

-331 KKIVSEL
+331 KTLVSEL
-338 LAYEAFNYYTID
+338 IAYEPFNYYAID

-358 KKDGKQATFD
+358 KKDGMQATFN
-368 FKTQEG
+368 FKTQEC
-374 GISRIE
+374 GISRIK

-385 DKTELEET
+385 DKTELEQT

-405 QAIIKMFRKYQDNPE
+405 QAIIKMFRKYQGNPE

-433 SENDIKKA
+433 SENDIEKA
-441 KQEAWDV
+441 KQDAL
-448 FNAYLNNN
+448 NAFKDSLKDDYSEQ
-456 YRADNVIKAL
+456 NVIKCL
-466 QSTVDTLY
+466 QETINKFY
-474 KKDNY
+474 KQDNSFY
-479 YSGLLQDCL
+479 DLLPYCL
-488 VGNEIEHTQE
+488 VGEKIESAPE
-498 CHDFDDKYIGLV
+498 CKKFDDKDIGLV

-529 LNQEGIQVCSIDNGE
+529 LNQEGIQVCSIDDGK

-551 FKKDDDSS
+551 FKKDDGSS

-594 IDSVFEMACC
+594 IDSVFEMACY

>member
-29 GTSKDA
+29 GTSKDG

-90 AESVEN
+90 AESVE
-96 LEEQASKIAKK
+96 EQASKIAKK

-135 MNELLEQSPNDE
+135 MNELLEQNTSDE
-147 TSQSIFNIMLT
+147 TSANIFQIILEYYE
-158 SFIKL
+158 KL
-163 INLHELTV
+163 INLPNLNINS
-171 QERIK
+171 RIE
-176 DLEDYSSF
+176 DLENYSNF
-184 LECFDVNDPA
+184 LQGNESAFNC
-194 LSPSRINANKKCL
+194 INANIGCL
-207 EFETNIMQNDINKN
+207 KLESNIMQNDINKN
-221 IENLTQVIKD
+221 IENLTKVIKD
-231 ENIETEYKKEFI
+231 ENIGTKYKKEFI
-243 ENLLEKEEKSKDNT
+243 ENLLEKEEKIKENT
-257 HKILQAITDNTKID
+257 DKILQAITDNTKID
-271 DRVITQNDQKL
+271 ESVIIKKDQAL
-282 LELIGSKTGY
+282 VELIGSNT
-292 EPGSLPVYLNNLK
+292 EDAPESLPVYLNNLK
-305 CKNLENIEENVDKSL
+305 CKNLENIKKNVDKSL
-320 WVYNI
+320 WIYDI

-331 KKIVSEL
+331 KKLVSEL

-358 KKDGKQATFD
+358 KKDGKQSTFN
-368 FKTQEG
+368 FKTKDADSVN
-374 GISRIE
+374 IK

-385 DKTELEET
+385 DKTELEQT

-405 QAIIKMFRKYQDNPE
+405 QAIIKMFRKYQGNPE

-433 SENDIKKA
+433 SENDIEKA
-441 KQEAWDV
+441 KQDAL
-448 FNAYLNNN
+448 NAFKDSLKDDYSEQ
-456 YRADNVIKAL
+456 NVIKCL
-466 QSTVDTLY
+466 QETINKFY
-474 KKDNY
+474 KQDNSFY
-479 YSGLLQDCL
+479 DLLPYCL
-488 VGNEIEHTQE
+488 VGEKIESAPE
-498 CHDFDDKYIGLV
+498 CNDFDDKDIGLV

-529 LNQEGIQVCSIDNGE
+529 LNQEGIQVCSIDDGK

-551 FKKDDDSS
+551 FKKDDGSS

>member
-14 IDTNNKCQMSKPVKF
+14 IDTNNKCQMSNPVKF
-29 GTSKDA
+29 GTSKDG

-194 LSPSRINANKKCL
+194 LSPSRINANKTCL

-221 IENLTQVIKD
+221 IENLTKVIKD

-243 ENLLEKEEKSKDNT
+243 ENLLEKEEKSKENT
-257 HKILQAITDNTKID
+257 DKILQAITDNTKID
-271 DRVITQNDQKL
+271 ESVIIKKDQAL
-282 LELIGSKTGY
+282 VELIGSNT
-292 EPGSLPVYLNNLK
+292 EDAPESLPVYLNNLK
-305 CKNLENIEENVDKSL
+305 CKNLENIKKNVDKSL
-320 WVYNI
+320 WIYDI

-331 KKIVSEL
+331 KKLVSEL

-358 KKDGKQATFD
+358 KKDGKQSTFN
-368 FKTQEG
+368 FKTKDADSVN
-374 GISRIE
+374 IK

-385 DKTELEET
+385 DKTELEQT

-405 QAIIKMFRKYQDNPE
+405 QAIIKMFRKYQGNPE

-441 KQEAWDV
+441 KQDAL
-448 FNAYLNNN
+448 NAFKDSLKDDYSEQ
-456 YRADNVIKAL
+456 NVIKCL
-466 QSTVDTLY
+466 QETINKFY
-474 KKDNY
+474 KQDNSFY
-479 YSGLLQDCL
+479 DLLPYCL
-488 VGNEIEHTQE
+488 VGEKIESAPE
-498 CHDFDDKYIGLV
+498 CNKFDDKDIGLV

-529 LNQEGIQVCSIDNGE
+529 LNQEGIQVCSIDDGK

-551 FKKDDDSS
+551 FKKDDGS

-574 LNGEKEILEAFKT
+574 LNGEKEILEAFKAK
-587 RYEGDVT
+587 YKDNVS
-594 IDSVFEMACC
+594 IDYAFKMACC

>member
-29 GTSKDA
+29 GTSKDG

-194 LSPSRINANKKCL
+194 LSPSRINANKTCL

-221 IENLTQVIKD
+221 IENLTKVIKD

-243 ENLLEKEEKSKDNT
+243 ENLLEKEEKSKENT
-257 HKILQAITDNTKID
+257 DKILQAITDNTKID
-271 DRVITQNDQKL
+271 ESVIIKKDQAL
-282 LELIGSKTGY
+282 VELIGSNT
-292 EPGSLPVYLNNLK
+292 EDAPESLPVYLNNLK
-305 CKNLENIEENVDKSL
+305 CKNLENIKKNVDKSL
-320 WVYNI
+320 WIYDI

-331 KKIVSEL
+331 KKLVSEL

-358 KKDGKQATFD
+358 KKDGKQSTFN
-368 FKTQEG
+368 FKTKDADSVN
-374 GISRIE
+374 IK

-385 DKTELEET
+385 DKTELEQT

-405 QAIIKMFRKYQDNPE
+405 QAIIKMFRKYQGNPE

-433 SENDIKKA
+433 SENDIEKA
-441 KQEAWDV
+441 KQDAL
-448 FNAYLNNN
+448 NAFKDSLKDDYSEQ
-456 YRADNVIKAL
+456 NVIKCL
-466 QSTVDTLY
+466 QETINKFY
-474 KKDNY
+474 KQDNSFY
-479 YSGLLQDCL
+479 DLLPYCL
-488 VGNEIEHTQE
+488 VGEKIESAPE
-498 CHDFDDKYIGLV
+498 CNKFDDKDIGLA

-594 IDSVFEMACC
+594 IDSVFEMACY

>member
-29 GTSKDA
+29 GTSKDG

-90 AESVEN
+90 AESVE
-96 LEEQASKIAKK
+96 EQASKIAKK

-114 INPNKQQKKLDAKTL
+114 INSSNKQQKKLDAKTL

-135 MNELLEQSPNDE
+135 MNELLEQNTSDE
-147 TSQSIFNIMLT
+147 TSANIFQIILEYYE
-158 SFIKL
+158 KL
-163 INLHELTV
+163 INLPNLNINS
-171 QERIK
+171 RIE
-176 DLEDYSSF
+176 DLENYSNF
-184 LECFDVNDPA
+184 LQGNESAFNC
-194 LSPSRINANKKCL
+194 INANIGCL
-207 EFETNIMQNDINKN
+207 KLESNIMQNDINKN
-221 IENLTQVIKD
+221 IENLTKVIKD
-231 ENIETEYKKEFI
+231 ENIGTKYKKEFI
-243 ENLLEKEEKSKDNT
+243 ENLLEKEEKIKENT
-257 HKILQAITDNTKID
+257 DKILEAVTKNTKID
-271 DRVITQNDQKL
+271 ESVIRENDQKL
-282 LELIGSKTGY
+282 LGLIGESTKN
-292 EPGSLPVYLNNLK
+292 EPESLPVYLNNLK
-305 CKNLENIEENVDKSL
+305 CKNLENIKKNVDKSL
-320 WVYNI
+320 WIYDI

-331 KKIVSEL
+331 KTLVSEL
-338 LAYEAFNYYTID
+338 IAYEPFNYYAID

-358 KKDGKQATFD
+358 KKDGMQATFN
-368 FKTQEG
+368 FKTQEC
-374 GISRIE
+374 GISRIK

-385 DKTELEET
+385 DKTELEQT

-405 QAIIKMFRKYQDNPE
+405 QAIIKMFRKYQGNPE

-433 SENDIKKA
+433 SENDIEKA
-441 KQEAWDV
+441 KQDAL
-448 FNAYLNNN
+448 NAFKDSLKDDYSEQ
-456 YRADNVIKAL
+456 NVIKCL
-466 QSTVDTLY
+466 QETINKFY
-474 KKDNY
+474 KQDNSFY
-479 YSGLLQDCL
+479 DLLPYCL
-488 VGNEIEHTQE
+488 VGEKIESAPE
-498 CHDFDDKYIGLV
+498 CNKFDDKDIGLV

-529 LNQEGIQVCSIDNGE
+529 LNKEGIQVCSIDNGE

-594 IDSVFEMACC
+594 IDSVFEMACY

>member
-29 GTSKDA
+29 GTSKDG

-90 AESVEN
+90 AEN

-194 LSPSRINANKKCL
+194 LSPSRINANKTCL

-221 IENLTQVIKD
+221 IENLTKVIKD

-243 ENLLEKEEKSKDNT
+243 ENLLEKEEKSKENT
-257 HKILQAITDNTKID
+257 DKILQTITDNTKID
-271 DRVITQNDQKL
+271 ESVIIKKDQEL
-282 LELIGSKTGY
+282 VELIGSKT
-292 EPGSLPVYLNNLK
+292 EDAPESLPVYLNNLK
-305 CKNLENIEENVDKSL
+305 CKNLENIEKNVDKSL
-320 WVYNI
+320 WIYDI

-331 KKIVSEL
+331 KKLVSEL

-358 KKDGKQATFD
+358 KKDGMQATFN
-368 FKTQEG
+368 FKTQEC

-393 LKNTEKSSSEKR
+393 LKDTEKSLKAKR
-405 QAIIKMFRKYQDNPE
+405 KAIIKMFRKYQGNPE

-433 SENDIKKA
+433 SENDIEKA
-441 KQEAWDV
+441 KRDALKAFKDSLKDDYSEQ
-448 FNAYLNNN
+448 
-456 YRADNVIKAL
+456 NVIKCL
-466 QSTVDTLY
+466 QETINKFY
-474 KKDNY
+474 KQDNSFY
-479 YSGLLQDCL
+479 DLLPYCL
-488 VGNEIEHTQE
+488 VGEKIESAPE
-498 CHDFDDKYIGLV
+498 CNDFDDKDIGLT

-529 LNQEGIQVCSIDNGE
+529 LKQEGIQVCSIDNGE

-551 FKKDDDSS
+551 FKKDDGSS

-594 IDSVFEMACC
+594 IDSVFEMACY

>member
-29 GTSKDA
+29 GTSKDG

-90 AESVEN
+90 AESV
-96 LEEQASKIAKK
+96 EEQASKIAKK

-194 LSPSRINANKKCL
+194 LSPSRINANKTCL

-221 IENLTQVIKD
+221 IENLTKVIKD
-231 ENIETEYKKEFI
+231 ENIGTKYKKEFI
-243 ENLLEKEEKSKDNT
+243 ENLLEKEEKIKENT
-257 HKILQAITDNTKID
+257 DKILEAVTKNTKID
-271 DRVITQNDQKL
+271 ESVIRENDQKL
-282 LELIGSKTGY
+282 LGLIGESTKN
-292 EPGSLPVYLNNLK
+292 EPESLPVYLNNLK
-305 CKNLENIEENVDKSL
+305 CKNLENIEKNVDKSL
-320 WVYNI
+320 WIYDI

-331 KKIVSEL
+331 KTLVSEL
-338 LAYEAFNYYTID
+338 IAYEPFNYYAID

-358 KKDGKQATFD
+358 KKDGMQTTFN
-368 FKTQEG
+368 FKTQEC
-374 GISRIE
+374 GISRIK

-385 DKTELEET
+385 DKTELEQT

-405 QAIIKMFRKYQDNPE
+405 QAIIKMFRKYQGNPE

-433 SENDIKKA
+433 SENDIEKA
-441 KQEAWDV
+441 KQYALKAFKDSLKDDYSEQ
-448 FNAYLNNN
+448 
-456 YRADNVIKAL
+456 NVIKCL
-466 QSTVDTLY
+466 QETINKFY
-474 KKDNY
+474 KQDNSFY
-479 YSGLLQDCL
+479 DLLPYCL
-488 VGNEIEHTQE
+488 VGEKIESAPE
-498 CHDFDDKYIGLV
+498 CNKFDDKDIGLV

-529 LNQEGIQVCSIDNGE
+529 LNQEGIQVCSIDDGE

-574 LNGEKEILEAFKT
+574 LNGEKEILEAFKAK
-587 RYEGDVT
+587 YKDNVS
-594 IDSVFEMACC
+594 IDYAFKMACC

>member
-29 GTSKDA
+29 GTSKDG

-90 AESVEN
+90 AEN

-194 LSPSRINANKKCL
+194 LSPSRINANKTCL

-221 IENLTQVIKD
+221 IENLTKVIKD
-231 ENIETEYKKEFI
+231 ENIGTKYKKEFI
-243 ENLLEKEEKSKDNT
+243 ENLLEKEEKIKENT
-257 HKILQAITDNTKID
+257 DKILEAVTKNTKID
-271 DRVITQNDQKL
+271 ESVIRENDQKL
-282 LELIGSKTGY
+282 LGLIGESTKN
-292 EPGSLPVYLNNLK
+292 EPESLPVYLNNLK
-305 CKNLENIEENVDKSL
+305 CKNLENIEKNVDKSL
-320 WVYNI
+320 WIYDI

-331 KKIVSEL
+331 KTLVSEL
-338 LAYEAFNYYTID
+338 IAYEPFNYYAID
-350 EDKNILIG
+350 EDKNILTG
-358 KKDGKQATFD
+358 KKDGMQATFD

-374 GISRIE
+374 RISRIE

-385 DKTELEET
+385 DKTELEQT

-405 QAIIKMFRKYQDNPE
+405 QAIIKMFRKYQGNPE

-433 SENDIKKA
+433 SENDIEKA
-441 KQEAWDV
+441 KQDAL
-448 FNAYLNNN
+448 NAFKDSLKDDYSEQ
-456 YRADNVIKAL
+456 NVIKCL
-466 QSTVDTLY
+466 QETINKFY
-474 KKDNY
+474 KQDNSFY
-479 YSGLLQDCL
+479 DLLPYCL
-488 VGNEIEHTQE
+488 VGEKIESAPE
-498 CHDFDDKYIGLV
+498 CNDFDDKDIGLA

-529 LNQEGIQVCSIDNGE
+529 LNQEGIQVCSIDDGK

-551 FKKDDDSS
+551 FKKDGSS
-559 YTYHGVDTYFQKSLT
+559 YTYHRVDTYFQKSLT

>member
-29 GTSKDA
+29 GTSKDG
-35 YFSSQKKEDEAS
+35 YFSSQKKENEAS

-90 AESVEN
+90 TESV
-96 LEEQASKIAKK
+96 EEQASKIAKK

-135 MNELLEQSPNDE
+135 MNELLEQNTSDE
-147 TSQSIFNIMLT
+147 TSANIFQIILEYYE
-158 SFIKL
+158 KL
-163 INLHELTV
+163 INLPNLNINS
-171 QERIK
+171 RIE
-176 DLEDYSSF
+176 DLENYSNF
-184 LECFDVNDPA
+184 LQGNESAFNC
-194 LSPSRINANKKCL
+194 INANIGCL
-207 EFETNIMQNDINKN
+207 KLESNIMQNDINKN
-221 IENLTQVIKD
+221 IENLTKVIKD
-231 ENIETEYKKEFI
+231 ENIGTKYKKEFI
-243 ENLLEKEEKSKDNT
+243 ENLLEKEEKIKENT
-257 HKILQAITDNTKID
+257 DKILEAVTKNTKID
-271 DRVITQNDQKL
+271 ESVIRENDQKL
-282 LELIGSKTGY
+282 LGLIGESTKN
-292 EPGSLPVYLNNLK
+292 EPESLPVYLNNLK
-305 CKNLENIEENVDKSL
+305 CKNLENIEKNVDKSL
-320 WVYNI
+320 WIYDI

-331 KKIVSEL
+331 KTLVSEL
-338 LAYEAFNYYTID
+338 IAYEPFNYYAID

-358 KKDGKQATFD
+358 KKDGMQATFN

-385 DKTELEET
+385 DKTELEQT

-405 QAIIKMFRKYQDNPE
+405 QAIIKMFRKYQGNPE

-433 SENDIKKA
+433 SENDIEKA
-441 KQEAWDV
+441 KQDAL
-448 FNAYLNNN
+448 NAFKDSLKDDYSEQ
-456 YRADNVIKAL
+456 NVIKCL
-466 QSTVDTLY
+466 QETINKFY
-474 KKDNY
+474 KQDNSFY
-479 YSGLLQDCL
+479 DLLPYCL
-488 VGNEIEHTQE
+488 VGEKIESAPE
-498 CHDFDDKYIGLV
+498 CNDFDDKDIGLA

-529 LNQEGIQVCSIDNGE
+529 LNQEGIQVCSIDDGK

-551 FKKDDDSS
+551 FKKDDGSS

-574 LNGEKEILEAFKT
+574 LNGEKEILEAFKAK
-587 RYEGDVT
+587 YKDNVS
-594 IDSVFEMACC
+594 IDYAFKMACY

>member
-14 IDTNNKCQMSKPVKF
+14 IDTNNKCQMSNPVKF
-29 GTSKDA
+29 GTSKDG

-194 LSPSRINANKKCL
+194 LSPSRINANKTCL

-221 IENLTQVIKD
+221 IENLTKVIKD
-231 ENIETEYKKEFI
+231 ENIGTKYKKEFI
-243 ENLLEKEEKSKDNT
+243 ENLLEKEEKIKENT
-257 HKILQAITDNTKID
+257 DKILEAVTKNTKID
-271 DRVITQNDQKL
+271 ESVIRENDQKL
-282 LELIGSKTGY
+282 LGLIGESTKN
-292 EPGSLPVYLNNLK
+292 EPESLPVYLNNLK
-305 CKNLENIEENVDKSL
+305 CKNLENIEKNVDKSL
-320 WVYNI
+320 WIYDI

-331 KKIVSEL
+331 KTLVSEL
-338 LAYEAFNYYTID
+338 IAYEPFNYYAID
-350 EDKNILIG
+350 EDKNILTG
-358 KKDGKQATFD
+358 KKDGMQATFD

-374 GISRIE
+374 RISRIE

-385 DKTELEET
+385 DKTELEQT

-405 QAIIKMFRKYQDNPE
+405 QAIIKMFRKYQGNPE

-433 SENDIKKA
+433 SENDIEKA
-441 KQEAWDV
+441 KQYALKAFKDSLKDDYSEQ
-448 FNAYLNNN
+448 
-456 YRADNVIKAL
+456 NVIKCL
-466 QSTVDTLY
+466 QETINKFY
-474 KKDNY
+474 KQDNSFY
-479 YSGLLQDCL
+479 DLLPYCL
-488 VGNEIEHTQE
+488 VGEKIESAPE
-498 CHDFDDKYIGLV
+498 CNKFDDKDIGLA

-529 LNQEGIQVCSIDNGE
+529 LNQEGIQVCSIDDGK

-551 FKKDDDSS
+551 FKKDDGSS

-594 IDSVFEMACC
+594 IDSVFEMACY

>member
-8 FYNSYD
+8 FYNTYD

-29 GTSKDA
+29 GTSKDG

-135 MNELLEQSPNDE
+135 MNELLEQNTSDE
-147 TSQSIFNIMLT
+147 TSANIFQIILEYYE
-158 SFIKL
+158 KL
-163 INLHELTV
+163 INLPNLNINS
-171 QERIK
+171 RIE
-176 DLEDYSSF
+176 DLENYSNF
-184 LECFDVNDPA
+184 LQGNESAFNC
-194 LSPSRINANKKCL
+194 INANIGCL
-207 EFETNIMQNDINKN
+207 KLESNIMQNDINKN
-221 IENLTQVIKD
+221 IENLTKVIKD
-231 ENIETEYKKEFI
+231 ENIGTKYKKEFI
-243 ENLLEKEEKSKDNT
+243 ENLLEKEEKSKENT
-257 HKILQAITDNTKID
+257 DKILQAITDNTKID
-271 DRVITQNDQKL
+271 NRDFQQIKSEKYNALCCIEQSGNNIPGHQFD
-282 LELIGSKTGY
+282 LISF
-292 EPGSLPVYLNNLK
+292 LPSMDYIQF
-305 CKNLENIEENVDKSL
+305 ENIEDKDAKSL
-320 WVYNI
+320 LKYNI
-325 LTVNRL
+325 LTL
-331 KKIVSEL
+331 KMLKAFIQ
-338 LAYEAFNYYTID
+338 EAIGNKDLENYTL
-350 EDKNILIG
+350 NGNSLIC

-374 GISRIE
+374 RTSRIE

-385 DKTELEET
+385 DKTELEQT

-405 QAIIKMFRKYQDNPE
+405 QAIIKMFRKYQGNPE

-433 SENDIKKA
+433 SENDIEKA
-441 KQEAWDV
+441 KQDAL
-448 FNAYLNNN
+448 NAFKDSLKDDYSEQ
-456 YRADNVIKAL
+456 NVIKCL
-466 QSTVDTLY
+466 QETINKFY
-474 KKDNY
+474 KQDNSFY
-479 YSGLLQDCL
+479 DLFPYCL
-488 VGNEIEHTQE
+488 VGEKIESAPE
-498 CHDFDDKYIGLV
+498 CNKFDDKDIGLA

-529 LNQEGIQVCSIDNGE
+529 LNQEGIQVCSIDDGK

-551 FKKDDDSS
+551 FKKDNGS

-574 LNGEKEILEAFKT
+574 LNGEKEILEAFKAK
-587 RYEGDVT
+587 YKDNVS
-594 IDSVFEMACC
+594 IDYAFKMACC